1 MRRMQLIRLGLFQLA
16 AGSSSVIFLG
26 LVNRVMAVELDIN
39 ISVVSSLLSAHYL
52 GGLLTMALGHFSDT
66 HPIAGYRRTVYAL
79 GGSLVAALCLALTP
93 SVVFWLAANP
103 APLPYLLG
111 FLFFLL
117 EGIGTAMAG
126 TAFLALIAD
135 LTTEKERGPASGI
148 AWTLLMVGIIT
159 AGISIGL
166 FLDPYTPATFITMTL
181 IAALFAVGLV
191 LVALLGQEKRM
202 VAAAAPTV
210 RVRGFVESLRLL
222 LNSAQ
227 SRWFAAFLLLSL
239 FSFFV
244 QDVILEPF
252 GGAVFGLA
260 AGETA
265 RFNAYLGAGVII
277 GMLLGGT
284 VLIPRF
290 GKQPITALGCWLMA
304 VAFGGLAL
312 AGLVGPSLGRWLSLA
327 ITVLGFGS
335 GVFTVGG
342 VALMTDLTTAQHSG
356 LFAGAWTLARNIA
369 TGLASLTGGALVHT
383 FNTAGASLGQA
394 YALVF
399 ALEGVGALVALIFLA
414 RVGVQAFQREV
425 AGFTTQAVAETM
437 D

>member
-1 MRRMQLIRLGLFQLA
+1 MRRLQLIRLGLFQLA

-39 ISVVSSLLSAHYL
+39 ISVVSFLLGAHYL
-52 GGLLTMALGHFSDT
+52 GGLLTMPLGHYSDT
-66 HPIAGYRRTVYAL
+66 HPIAGYRRTAYAI
-79 GGSLVAALCLALTP
+79 GGTLVAALCLALTP
-93 SVVFWLAANP
+93 SVVFWLGANQ
-103 APLPYLLG
+103 APLPYVLG

-117 EGIGTAMAG
+117 EGVGTAMAG
-126 TAFLALIAD
+126 TAYLALLAD

-148 AWTLLMVGIIT
+148 AWTMLMVGIIT
-159 AGISIGL
+159 AGISIGI

-191 LVALLGQEKRM
+191 LVALLGQEKR
-202 VAAAAPTV
+202 VARAAAPTV
-210 RVRGFVESLRLL
+210 RVKGFVESLRLL
-222 LNSAQ
+222 LGSSQ

-244 QDVILEPF
+244 QEAILEPF
-252 GGAVFGLA
+252 GGAVFGLPA
-260 AGETA
+260 NVTT
-265 RFNAYLGAGVII
+265 RFNAYLGTGVII

-290 GKQPITALGCWLMA
+290 GKHRITALGLCLTGA
-304 VAFGGLAL
+304 GFGGLAL
-312 AGLVGPSLGRWLSLA
+312 AGLGGASAAHWLSLV
-327 ITVLGFGS
+327 ITLLGLGS

-342 VALMTDLTTAQHSG
+342 VALMTDLTTTQHTG

-369 TGLASLTGGALVHT
+369 TWLASVTGGALVHT
-383 FNTAGASLGQA
+383 FNTIGVTLAQS
-394 YALVF
+394 YSLVF
-399 ALEGVGALVALIFLA
+399 FLEGVGSILSLLFLA
-414 RVGVQAFQREV
+414 RVGVQAFQKEV
-425 AGFTTQAVAETM
+425 AGFTTQAAAETM